1 MFLKSICAIVLLCMC
16 LSITLF
22 AKENPHSKESINI
35 LIQEI
40 KRAPA
45 SEKRVKMNELKILL
59 RSMNQKT
66 RNEAMR
72 NLQKSFAKHRPPK
85 SSKSQTNAIK
95 QYSNHNQPMRGMQ
108 NSGQGQ
114 HQGGRR

>member
-1 MFLKSICAIVLLCMC
+1 MVLMAPLV
-16 LSITLF
+16 
-22 AKENPHSKESINI
+22 AKEKEHSETLVHK

-72 NLQKSFAKHRPPK
+72 NLQKSFAKHK
-85 SSKSQTNAIK
+85 VLKNTNAKSNVMKQHIK
-95 QYSNHNQPMRGMQ
+95 QNQLLRDMQ
-108 NSGQGQ
+108 NVQQRQ
-114 HQGGRR
+114 HQGARK